1 MPTVSVQENLMWVRD
16 RIRALAGAAN
26 RGPEAVRLIAVSK
39 TVSID
44 VAHEAYA
51 AGQRAFGE
59 NRVLE
64 LEEKAPRL
72 PADCEWHMI
81 GHLQKNKVRSI
92 VRHAA
97 WIHSVDSVALLQRID
112 GIAAEEGRCPR
123 VLVQVN
129 ISGEATKSGVTPGEA
144 RPIVAEA
151 RNCRNLV
158 CAGLMTMAPFDSE
171 PADLHRFFGSLRLL
185 RDELESACGCALP
198 ELSMGMSGDYEI
210 AVAEGATMVR
220 IGTAIFGARE
230 GV

>member
-1 MPTVSVQENLMWVRD
+1 MPTVSVRDNLMWVRD

-39 TVSID
+39 TVSAD
-44 VAHEAYA
+44 VVRDAYE

-59 NRVLE
+59 NRVQD

-72 PADCEWHMI
+72 PPDCEWHMI
-81 GHLQKNKVRSI
+81 GHLQKNKVRLV

-97 WIHSVDSVALLQRID
+97 WIHSVDSVVLLQRID
-112 GIAAEEGRCPR
+112 SIAGEEGRCPR

-129 ISGEATKSGVTPGEA
+129 VSGEATKSGVAPGEV

-151 RNCRNLV
+151 RNCRHLV
-158 CAGLMTMAPFDSE
+158 CAGLMTMAPFGAED
-171 PADLHRFFGSLRLL
+171 ADQHRVFGSLRLL

-220 IGTAIFGARE
+220 IGTAVFGPRE
-230 GV
+230 

>member
-1 MPTVSVQENLMWVRD
+1 MSVPETTLPAPKPAVPTVSVQENLMWVRD

-129 ISGEATKSGVTPGEA
+129 IDDETSEHVLKLLTELKS
-144 RPIVAEA
+144 
-151 RNCRNLV
+151 
-158 CAGLMTMAPFDSE
+158 S
-171 PADLHRFFGSLRLL
+171 
-185 RDELESACGCALP
+185 
-198 ELSMGMSGDYEI
+198 
-210 AVAEGATMVR
+210 GATILVATHDAHFEKIADVVYKMKNGR
-220 IGTAIFGARE
+220 IE
-230 GV
+230 